1 MKIPPYGK
9 RNYQQLGEL
18 YHNIPKA
25 MYCPHTRAGRRN
37 MNDLFDLVGEY
48 KQLYEMLT
56 EEGDEQVIT
65 DTLEG
70 VQGEIE
76 IKAEGLVKLCDRL
89 DMEIEACKKH
99 KDEWAYREKVRK
111 NARARINKLFEI
123 AMIQMDVKEIK
134 AGDITVK
141 MQNAGG
147 KLGLIVDPDAT
158 IPERFTKLTIE
169 PDNELIRKALDD
181 GEKLDFARFAPRT
194 KVIKFK

>member
-1 MKIPPYGK
+1 
-9 RNYQQLGEL
+9 
-18 YHNIPKA
+18 
-25 MYCPHTRAGRRN
+25 